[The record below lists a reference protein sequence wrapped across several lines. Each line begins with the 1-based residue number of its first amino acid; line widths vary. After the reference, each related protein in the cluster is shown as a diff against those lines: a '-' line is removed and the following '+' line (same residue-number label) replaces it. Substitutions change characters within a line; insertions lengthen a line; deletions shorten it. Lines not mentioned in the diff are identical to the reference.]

1 MSLNK
6 LCTAFRRITVGRQNN
21 VVGRYISYYLS
32 ETQRNV
38 LPLYSSKSAI
48 CITYPETNISFVPK
62 TLNIDFANADGAL
75 NKNKIEIPFKNI
87 LSIEEP
93 LTQYPIQ
100 RDLPL
105 IDKSLELPPSNNVG
119 KFAVNLIVIRRRKM
133 KKHKRK
139 KLRKRMQYVWAKVR
153 QIRNLKKEKNFQAE
167 LIAKI
172 KEAQAFDAKTYVS
185 ERLALLKKERIQK
198 TYRGEILPPAM
209 IKQFLEEKE
218 ARKEKKR
225 NKFRLTLD

>member
-1 MSLNK
+1 MALNK
-6 LCTAFRRITVGRQNN
+6 LCTAFRQITVGRQSN

-32 ETQRNV
+32 EKQRNI
-38 LPLYSSKSAI
+38 LPLYSSKNAVFI
-48 CITYPETNISFVPK
+48 KYPETNISFVPK

-93 LTQYPIQ
+93 LTQYPIR

-105 IDKSLELPPSNNVG
+105 IDKSLELPSSSNVG
-119 KFAVNLIVIRRRKM
+119 KFAVNLIVIRRHKM
-133 KKHKRK
+133 KKHQRK
-139 KLRKRMQYVWAKVR
+139 KLRKKMQYVWAKIR
-153 QIRNLKKEKNFQAE
+153 QMRNIRKEKNFQAE

-172 KEAQAFDAKTYVS
+172 KEAQAFDAKAYVS
-185 ERLALLKKERIQK
+185 ERLALLRKERIQK

-209 IKQFLEEKE
+209 IKQFLEEE
-218 ARKEKKR
+218 QARKEKRR